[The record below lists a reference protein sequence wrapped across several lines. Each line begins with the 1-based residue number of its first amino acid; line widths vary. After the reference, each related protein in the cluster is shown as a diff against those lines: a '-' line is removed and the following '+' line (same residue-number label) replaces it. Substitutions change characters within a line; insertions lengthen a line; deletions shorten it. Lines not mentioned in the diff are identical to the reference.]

1 MIPEARGPNR
11 FDDERGEIPP
21 TELFAAFA
29 HDRRQ
34 RAVAYLAGNPA
45 AIPLG
50 DLAEYIALAEGRPT
64 YERYERVLTA
74 LAHTHLPRLRE
85 VGLVSY
91 DAVDETV
98 ELVVPRSV
106 VAPYL
111 ELAGYGA

>member
-21 TELFAAFA
+21 TELFTAFA

-34 RAVAYLAGNPA
+34 RAVAYLAGKPA

-50 DLAEYIALAEGRPT
+50 DLAEYIAIAEGPT
-64 YERYERVLTA
+64 YERVLTA
-74 LAHTHLPRLRE
+74 LAHNHLPRLRE

-111 ELAGYGA
+111 ELAGYEA